1 MNYYIISEILKYL
14 DCFGTTFSF
23 YTEKNRKFY
32 TILGGIL
39 SLLSFIFGFLV
50 FIFINKDDIF
60 HNNPSSTTS
69 TKRENIRK
77 IKFGE
82 EKI

>member
-1 MNYYIISEILKYL
+1 MDNYIISNILRYL

-39 SLLSFIFGFLV
+39 TLLSLIVGLFV
-50 FIFINKDDIF
+50 FIFIF
-60 HNNPSSTTS
+60 LY
-69 TKRENIRK
+69 
-77 IKFGE
+77 KFYN
-82 EKI
+82 